1 MHRRLLL
8 TFFLFPFAAHA
19 SLLVVLDPG
28 HGGSDTGAI
37 HRLGAQTVA
46 EKDITLALARK
57 VAAALRA
64 RGIRA
69 ALTRDRDC
77 VVALDRRTAI
87 ANSAARRADA
97 VLLSIHVNSA
107 RDPYSSGIE
116 TYVFNAT
123 NNEASRHLA
132 EIENGSH
139 RVEPKGVLS
148 LILSDL
154 SATAN
159 YAESVS
165 LACGVQSR
173 LVEGMSA
180 AGNTLRDRGVR
191 PGLFYV
197 LMGARVPAVLIEAGF
212 ASNPHELANLIDPAY
227 QERFARALVEGIV
240 KWSWTRGR
248 TSTLSAIRKTASKHA
263 RARAATSLCR

>member
-1 MHRRLLL
+1 MIFFCAYFLL
-8 TFFLFPFAAHA
+8 FARVTRA
-19 SLLVVLDPG
+19 SILVVLDPG

-37 HRLGAQTVA
+37 HRLGTQTVA

-57 VAAALRA
+57 AATALRA
-64 RGIRA
+64 RGIQA
-69 ALTRDRDC
+69 VLTRDHDF
-77 VVALDRRTAI
+77 VVALDGRTAI
-87 ANSAARRADA
+87 ANSAARHADT
-97 VLLSIHVNSA
+97 VLLSIHINSA

-123 NNEASRHLA
+123 NNEASRRLS

-139 RVEPKGVLS
+139 RVEPKGILN

-165 LACGVQSR
+165 LACDVQTQ
-173 LVEGMSA
+173 LVSGMSA

-212 ASNPHELANLIDPAY
+212 ASNPHEFANLINPIY
-227 QERFARALVEGIV
+227 QERFARALADGIA
-240 KWSWTRGR
+240 KWRWIRGR
-248 TSTLSAIRKTASKHA
+248 PLALSGIRKKGLKLA
-263 RARAATSLCR
+263 RTRSATSLCR